1 MPNLSR
7 KLEVAANIA
16 IILLVLLLG
25 AVLIRNYWFGN
36 RAKRLGPHQSAIKGT
51 QLQLKGVDWGQSERS
66 LVLVLSSNCHFC
78 SESMPFYQRIASA
91 RQNKS
96 LRLIAVLPQDLG
108 TSREYLQKSGF
119 LPDAIIQARPD
130 SLGATGTPTLILV
143 DNKGVA
149 VNSWVGKLPADE
161 ETEML
166 QLLRL

>member
-7 KLEVAANIA
+7 KIEVAANVA

-25 AVLIRNYWFGN
+25 GILIRNYWFGN
-36 RAKRLGPHQSAIKGT
+36 RSKRLDQHQSAIKGS

-66 LVLVLSSNCHFC
+66 LVLVLSSKCHFC
-78 SESMPFYQRIASA
+78 TESMPFYQRIAAA
-91 RQNKS
+91 RQHKA

-108 TSREYLQKSGF
+108 TSREYLEDGGF
-119 LPDAIIQARPD
+119 LPDAIVQARPE
-130 SLGATGTPTLILV
+130 SLGASGTPTLILV
-143 DNKGVA
+143 DSKGVA
-149 VNSWVGKLPADE
+149 VNSWEGKLRANE